1 MKLRVKLPMI
11 LCFALPIILAILF
24 QGCGNNTD
32 TTPAG
37 STITFNPTGFTYS
50 APATICL
57 SPINVI
63 VRYPDGAPIP
73 KANVT
78 ISGGFAV
85 PNVDPVTVSGS
96 GLYQFYSAP
105 NCSGVAVDSGF
116 QAKTDDTGV
125 YSFSVVIPGLITGL
139 TSTGAPYSALNSF
152 TDKLV
157 ATSDTAVVTA
167 DIKFN

>member
-11 LCFALPIILAILF
+11 LVLSLPIILVILF
-24 QGCGNNTD
+24 QGCGKKTD

-37 STITFNPTGFTYS
+37 STITFNPTNFAIIS
-50 APATICL
+50 PAQMCL

-63 VRYPDGAPIP
+63 VRYPDGTPIP
-73 KANVT
+73 KAVVT

-85 PNVDPVTVSGS
+85 PNVDAAMVTGS

-105 NCSGVAVDSGF
+105 NCGGAAVDSGF

-125 YSFSVVIPGLITGL
+125 YSFSANIPGLITGT
-139 TSTGAPYSALNSF
+139 TSTGAPFSAINSF

-167 DIKFN
+167 DFSFN

>member
-11 LCFALPIILAILF
+11 FVLALPIILVILF
-24 QGCGNNTD
+24 QGCGKKTD

-37 STITFNPTGFTYS
+37 STITFNPTDFTIS
-50 APATICL
+50 SPATICL

-63 VRYPDGAPIP
+63 VRYSDGTPIP
-73 KANVT
+73 KALVT

-85 PNVDPVTVSGS
+85 PNVDATMVTGS
-96 GLYQFYSAP
+96 GLYQFYSVP
-105 NCSGVAVDSGF
+105 NCGGIAVDSVF

-125 YSFSVVIPGLITGL
+125 YSFSAVIPGLITGI
-139 TSTGAPYSALNSF
+139 TSTGAPFSALNSF
-152 TDKLV
+152 TDRLV

-167 DIKFN
+167 DINFN